1 MMVVCL
7 FPLIPARRLVWVLL
21 FLSFEWLLL
30 VSKWSL
36 FQPQVVAE
44 CVSCRV
50 HVWGCCRGMI
60 REVCSE
66 INLFV
71 SMAVCLLFVRPSS
84 RPLPK
89 ADTSLGMN

>member
-1 MMVVCL
+1 MG
-7 FPLIPARRLVWVLL
+7 
-21 FLSFEWLLL
+21 FECLLL

-44 CVSCRV
+44 CGSCWA

-60 REVCSE
+60 REVHSE
-66 INLFV
+66 INSFV

-89 ADTSLGMN
+89 ADTGLGVN